1 MFCFQLSSDPPHR
14 GTKETFEEAG
24 DQDRGISQN
33 SETPKWSFQQEANG
47 ICHADY
53 FETHPGLYIYIYIQF
68 LGRFQSRYSKIISA
82 RQCLCILIGRGAEE
96 CKLVLFTRL
105 GYVLQ
110 YPMCLIQQVL

>member
-14 GTKETFEEAG
+14 GTKEAFEEAG

-53 FETHPGLYIYIYIQF
+53 FETHPGLYIYISIYSF
-68 LGRFQSRYSKIISA
+68 LVDFRVD
-82 RQCLCILIGRGAEE
+82 IL
-96 CKLVLFTRL
+96 KLFLHASVYAF
-105 GYVLQ
+105 
-110 YPMCLIQQVL
+110 